1 MILVNIHQPSFLRD
15 RHEVCLSL
23 EGAENKQNNLATEL
37 KTFDKGIK
45 TIEKFGARVKVL
57 NNFKSRL
64 FTTRNL
70 DKTSTREPTFES
82 AFQPTPEPTPE
93 TTKVTK
99 AKTKRKIYPLNLCE
113 ILLNKTKNEEKYI
126 NEQIFREYFNYQSSS
141 FPLKDLYKDIQN
153 KNDII
158 EGHANE

>member
-15 RHEVCLSL
+15 IHEVCLSL

>member
-1 MILVNIHQPSFLRD
+1 M
-15 RHEVCLSL
+15 
-23 EGAENKQNNLATEL
+23 ATEL

-70 DKTSTREPTFES
+70 DKTSTREQTFES

-99 AKTKRKIYPLNLCE
+99 AKTKRKIYALNLCE
-113 ILLNKTKNEEKYI
+113 ILLNKIKNEEKYI

>member
-15 RHEVCLSL
+15 IHEVCLSL

-99 AKTKRKIYPLNLCE
+99 AKTKRKIYALNLCE
-113 ILLNKTKNEEKYI
+113 ILLNKIKNEEKYI
-126 NEQIFREYFNYQSSS
+126 NEQIFREYFNYQSPS
-141 FPLKDLYKDIQN
+141 FPLNDLYEDIQN
-153 KNDII
+153 KNDIT
-158 EGHANE
+158 EGHVNE

>member
-99 AKTKRKIYPLNLCE
+99 AKTKRKIYPLNFCE

-141 FPLKDLYKDIQN
+141 FPLKDLYKDI
-153 KNDII
+153 KKK
-158 EGHANE
+158 

>member
-15 RHEVCLSL
+15 IHEVCLSL

-93 TTKVTK
+93 TTKVAK
-99 AKTKRKIYPLNLCE
+99 AKTKHKIYPLNLCE

>member
-1 MILVNIHQPSFLRD
+1 MIYLNIHQPSFLRD
-15 RHEVCLSL
+15 IHEGCLSL

-99 AKTKRKIYPLNLCE
+99 AKTKRKIYALNLCE
-113 ILLNKTKNEEKYI
+113 ILLNKIKNEEKYI

>member
-93 TTKVTK
+93 TTKVAK

>member
-1 MILVNIHQPSFLRD
+1 M
-15 RHEVCLSL
+15 
-23 EGAENKQNNLATEL
+23 ATEL

-70 DKTSTREPTFES
+70 DKTSTREQTFES

-113 ILLNKTKNEEKYI
+113 ILLNKTKNKEKYI

>member
-99 AKTKRKIYPLNLCE
+99 AKTKRKIYPLSLCE

>member
-1 MILVNIHQPSFLRD
+1 M
-15 RHEVCLSL
+15 
-23 EGAENKQNNLATEL
+23 ATEL

-82 AFQPTPEPTPE
+82 AFQPTPE

>member
-1 MILVNIHQPSFLRD
+1 M
-15 RHEVCLSL
+15 
-23 EGAENKQNNLATEL
+23 ATEL

-99 AKTKRKIYPLNLCE
+99 AKTKRKIYALNLCE
-113 ILLNKTKNEEKYI
+113 ILLNKIKNEEKYI